1 MNQINLEDN
10 TPSWLVLE
18 KGEMLIRMQQLAHGV
33 QHGYGS
39 AQQTLDGIE
48 ILMGP
53 PYPPTLSAVKALVGL
68 TGNIETD
75 PKQIDNLA
83 NHERSDIRVLVASHP
98 LTSPNCL
105 VKLLEDD
112 EGYVRLSA
120 AGNPHT
126 PSELLPQLALSP
138 DRDTRFGLASNCA
151 LPESVIKVLAEDPI
165 PDVRQRLAR
174 NGTMPIDILQR
185 LASDTDTQVH
195 WGIASNPCI
204 SPTLAEQMSRS
215 SSHGVRYALACNP
228 STPAHILTHLATD
241 SSQDMDIRVLALENP
256 STPKEVVGEVN
267 MGHRYRFSE
276 ECDYRHVVQ
285 VPQGKSAADI
295 EILYITRYLNSSLAA
310 IVDNPPNVGMS
321 GCSLANDSTLLSN
334 WVSEDEP
341 GYEILIVDETVYT
354 SFDLFSQEPMTVDEF
369 VSSLSWELDF
379 ENYEEDEEILETLA
393 LGSRQTL
400 TETLSN

>member
-1 MNQINLEDN
+1 MNQGKLEDT

-18 KGEMLIRMQQLAHGV
+18 RGEMLTRMQQLAHGV
-33 QHGYGS
+33 RHGYGS

-53 PYPPTLSAVKALVGL
+53 PYPPSLSAVKALVGL
-68 TGNIETD
+68 TDNIELD

-98 LTSPNCL
+98 QTSPNCL
-105 VKLLEDD
+105 VRLVEDD

-120 AGNPHT
+120 AGNPHM
-126 PSELLPQLALSP
+126 PSEMLPQLALSP

-151 LPESVIKVLAEDPI
+151 LPESVIKVLAEDPS

-174 NGTMPIDILQR
+174 NGTMPLDILQR

-228 STPAHILTHLATD
+228 STTAHVLTHLATD
-241 SSQDMDIRVLALENP
+241 SSQEMDIRALALENL
-256 STPKEVVGEVN
+256 STPKEVVGELN
-267 MGHRYRFSE
+267 MGYRYRFSE

-285 VPQGKSAADI
+285 VPKGKLVADI
-295 EILYITRYLNSSLAA
+295 EILYITRHLNSYLAA

-321 GCSLANDSTLLSN
+321 GCSLANDSALLSN
-334 WVSEDEP
+334 WVSENEP
-341 GYEILIVDETVYT
+341 GSEILIVDETVYT
-354 SFDLFSQEPMTVDEF
+354 NFDLFSQVPITIDDF
-369 VSSLSWELDF
+369 VTSLSWEQDY
-379 ENYEEDEEILETLA
+379 ENYEEGERILETRA